1 MSKNTETSQAQQK
14 APTFD
19 PTEAFSKMTQE
30 NLQRV
35 QALYDE
41 LAAWE
46 AKAYD
51 RAKAAA
57 EQLSEIATESV
68 TYMAKLTNE
77 WRTLTVEATRK
88 GAEMFRSPRA

>member
-1 MSKNTETSQAQQK
+1 MSKNPETSQAQQK
-14 APTFD
+14 TPIFD

-46 AKAYD
+46 TKAYD

-57 EQLSEIATESV
+57 EQLAEIASESV
-68 TYMAKLTNE
+68 TYMAKLTGE
-77 WRTLTVEATRK
+77 WRNLTIEATRK
-88 GAEMFRSPRA
+88 SAELFRAPRA